1 MCCGIDNVVN
11 VRLAGLVLAA
21 GRGSRLRP
29 LSDRLPKAL
38 CPVGGRPLVDWAIE
52 NLRLPVTQIAVNAH
66 HLADQVERHFAG
78 AGVYVSREDRLLGSA
93 GAVGKLKRWIDGRAL
108 VVHNADAW
116 IRGDLDP
123 FYQDWRGDR
132 PRLLVNDVGRA
143 ADFGSY
149 RFLGLSLLPA
159 RMAQSLK
166 PKVSGL
172 YEEIWRPAYENGEIE
187 FSEFGGIAFDCGTP
201 ETYALANEIAAKEAS
216 WPYKDDPKGG

>member
-1 MCCGIDNVVN
+1 M
-11 VRLAGLVLAA
+11 
-21 GRGSRLRP
+21 
-29 LSDRLPKAL
+29 
-38 CPVGGRPLVDWAIE
+38 
-52 NLRLPVTQIAVNAH
+52 
-66 HLADQVERHFAG
+66 
-78 AGVYVSREDRLLGSA
+78 LGSVA
-93 GAVGKLKRWIDGRAL
+93 ISIPSTRTGEETAL
-108 VVHNADAW
+108 
-116 IRGDLDP
+116 G
-123 FYQDWRGDR
+123 F
-132 PRLLVNDVGRA
+132 LLMMLEGQ